1 MATDEMAEPE
11 NSPGRAGRCALV
23 IGYGSPIRGDDAVGP
38 LVAERLAE
46 MEQAP
51 GVAVLS
57 RHILTADLL
66 PELCAA
72 DLVVFIDAT
81 HDGEPGSVTCR
92 PLAPTATGPAIM
104 AHFLDPREL
113 LAWAAALYGHRPRA
127 YLVSTPAQNLDYAHC
142 ELSAVVAGTV
152 PSLIEC
158 IQELLVAHG

>member
-1 MATDEMAEPE
+1 MDDTASLENGPE
-11 NSPGRAGRCALV
+11 GAVCRALV

-51 GVAVLS
+51 GVTVVS

-72 DLVVFIDAT
+72 DLIVFIDAT
-81 HDGEPGSVTCR
+81 HDGEPGSVTCQ
-92 PLAPTATGPAIM
+92 PLAPSAAAPAMM

-142 ELSAVVAGTV
+142 ELSAVVAGAV

-158 IQELLVAHG
+158 VQELLVANG